1 MNSIE
6 EKYILTI
13 KKQILEDLE
22 DLRNKIEN
30 NESTPEKEQ
39 DINMLVEISDNI
51 EACLNNWYY

>member
-13 KKQILEDLE
+13 RKQILEDLE

-30 NESTPEKEQ
+30 NEPTPEKEQ